1 MAAPLNVVLD
11 LSHHNGDSLDF
22 GQAKQAGIVG
32 IIHKA
37 TQGFNI
43 KDKKYETNRQKAL
56 AAGLLWGAYH
66 FGVGGDGVEQAKH
79 FLTTV
84 DPGPATLL
92 VLDYEPNTTGRT
104 MTLDQARAFVAHVE
118 AVIGRFPGLY
128 SGHLIKE
135 QLGAVST
142 PTRCSPSVSYGS
154 RNTPRPRRTSPPRG
168 LHGRFGS
175 TPTATPGHCLI
186 ACSALEIATGTN
198 STVVSTICASCG
210 ASRGHLYTHH
220 QGRGTPSLLVPI
232 FVGGCIV
239 VQERQQHHV

>member
-92 VLDYEPNTTGRT
+92 VLDYEPNTTGST

-142 PTRCSPSVSYGS
+142 PDPVLSQCFLWIAQYAQAPTNIPPTWPTWTFWQYTDGNAGPLPHSVLGIGDCDRDKFNGS
-154 RNTPRPRRTSPPRG
+154 LDNLQKLWG
-168 LHGRFGS
+168 
-175 TPTATPGHCLI
+175 
-186 ACSALEIATGTN
+186 
-198 STVVSTICASCG
+198 V
-210 ASRGHLYTHH
+210 
-220 QGRGTPSLLVPI
+220 
-232 FVGGCIV
+232 
-239 VQERQQHHV
+239 